1 MPIDKNNNKGATVTI
16 IRDSIG
22 RIAFFALITITVFT
36 YCSKEKSD
44 RLQILVSPKGLT
56 HNFWL
61 TVKAGADSAAKEFD
75 VDVIWKGSAVET
87 DIAGQISI
95 IEDYVNRQVDAI
107 VMAASDTKALI
118 APIEA
123 ADRAGIPVIT
133 IDSGLDSDVPLSFI
147 ATDNIYGAQKA
158 ADVLA
163 ELIGE
168 EGDVAC
174 FPFIP
179 GAATSIWRE
188 EGFIERLKK
197 YPNINLVAVQ
207 YCQSD
212 VATAMAITENVLT
225 AHPDLKGIFAAN
237 EACAIG
243 AAQALRSRNVQG
255 KVKLVAFDASPHEI
269 ESLKEGV
276 IQALI
281 VQRPFTMGYLGVK
294 FAIDA
299 INGKKLEKR
308 IDTGVTVATTQ
319 NFNEPDIQKILY
331 PLGK

>member
-1 MPIDKNNNKGATVTI
+1 MIK
-16 IRDSIG
+16 IRSMIG
-22 RIAFFALITITVFT
+22 RFVFFTLITTTVFM
-36 YCSKEKSD
+36 YCGRGKSE
-44 RLQILVSPKGLT
+44 RLQILVSPNGLT
-56 HNFWL
+56 QNFWL
-61 TVKAGADSAAKEFD
+61 TVKAGADSAAMEFD
-75 VDVIWKGSAVET
+75 VDVIWKGPGVPT
-87 DIAGQISI
+87 DIAGQIGI
-95 IEDYVNRQVDAI
+95 IEDYINKQVDAI

-118 APIEA
+118 PPIEA

-188 EGFIERLKK
+188 EGFIEGLKK

-225 AHPDLKGIFAAN
+225 AHPGLKGIFAAN

-243 AAQALRSRNVQG
+243 AAQALRSRNVQE
-255 KVKLVAFDASPHEI
+255 KVKLVAFDASPNEI

-281 VQRPFTMGYLGVK
+281 VQSPFTMGYLGVK
-294 FAIDA
+294 SAVDA
-299 INGKKLEKR
+299 INGKQLEKR

-319 NFNEPDIQKILY
+319 NFDEPHIQKILY
-331 PLGK
+331 PLSR

>member
-1 MPIDKNNNKGATVTI
+1 MTKIKST
-16 IRDSIG
+16 IG
-22 RIAFFALITITVFT
+22 RFSFFTLLMVTVFM
-36 YCSKEKSD
+36 YCGREKSD

-61 TVKAGADSAAKEFD
+61 TVKAGADSAAREFD
-75 VDVIWKGSAVET
+75 VDVIWKGPAVET

-95 IEDYVNRQVDAI
+95 IEDYINKQVDAI
-107 VMAASDTKALI
+107 VMAACDTKALI
-118 APIEA
+118 PPVEA

-147 ATDNIYGAQKA
+147 ATDNVYGAQKA
-158 ADVLA
+158 ADILA

-168 EGDVAC
+168 EGNVAC

-188 EGFIERLKK
+188 EGFIEGLKK
-197 YPNINLVAVQ
+197 YPDINLAAVQ
-207 YCQSD
+207 YCHSD
-212 VATAMAITENVLT
+212 VATAMTITENILT

-255 KVKLVAFDASPHEI
+255 KVKLVAFDAFPNEI
-269 ESLKEGV
+269 ESLKTGV

-294 FAIDA
+294 SAVDA
-299 INGKKLEKR
+299 INGRQLEKR
-308 IDTGVTVATTQ
+308 IDTGVTVATMQ
-319 NFNEPDIQKILY
+319 NFDEPDIQETLY
-331 PLGK
+331 PLGR